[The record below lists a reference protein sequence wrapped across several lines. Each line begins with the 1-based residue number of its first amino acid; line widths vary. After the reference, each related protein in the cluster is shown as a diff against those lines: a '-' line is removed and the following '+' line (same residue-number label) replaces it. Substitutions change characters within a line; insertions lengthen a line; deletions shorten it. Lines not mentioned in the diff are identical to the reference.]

1 MNYILKPSS
10 ELAVLFILTT
20 IVYLLTEGVPSDKIE
35 RYQDSVFGRGSVNFL
50 ARWKRFSWV
59 KKKKNLNQSSNFM
72 HL

>member
-1 MNYILKPSS
+1 MNYMLKPSS

-50 ARWKRFSWV
+50 AR
-59 KKKKNLNQSSNFM
+59 
-72 HL
+72 

>member
-35 RYQDSVFGRGSVNFL
+35 RYQDSVFERGSVNFL
-50 ARWKRFSWV
+50 AR
-59 KKKKNLNQSSNFM
+59 
-72 HL
+72 